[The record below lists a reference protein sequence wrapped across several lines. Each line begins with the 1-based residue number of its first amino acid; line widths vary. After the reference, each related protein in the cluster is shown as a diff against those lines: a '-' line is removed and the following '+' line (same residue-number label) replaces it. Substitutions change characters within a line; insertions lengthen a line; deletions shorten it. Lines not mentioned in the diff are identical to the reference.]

1 MRDYSEKRDF
11 YRMQVDSP
19 IEITT
24 TEGETLTGPCRDL
37 SAAGMQVYLDRAV
50 AVGAELVTVLR
61 SAGEPFPP
69 LEAVCEVVRCQA
81 EGDGYLVGL
90 NITEVT
96 R

>member
-1 MRDYSEKRDF
+1 
-11 YRMQVDSP
+11 
-19 IEITT
+19 
-24 TEGETLTGPCRDL
+24 
-37 SAAGMQVYLDRAV
+37 V